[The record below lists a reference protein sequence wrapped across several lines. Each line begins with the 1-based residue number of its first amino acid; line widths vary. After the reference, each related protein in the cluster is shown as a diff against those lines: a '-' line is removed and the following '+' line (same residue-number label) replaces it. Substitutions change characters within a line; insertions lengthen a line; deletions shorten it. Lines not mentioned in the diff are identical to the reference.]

1 MSFKSY
7 LITALTVA
15 VVASGAGTWV
25 GRYKLPYIDPVL
37 LEKAQG
43 CTIDGEHIITR
54 VVDGDTQ
61 AVRLCGIEQTM
72 RLIGI
77 NTPETHDT
85 KTGVQCYGKEA
96 EQKAKE
102 LLLGKKV
109 HLETDPSQGK
119 TGRDM
124 HGRLLVYIILP
135 SGKNYAEYMIAEGF
149 AHEERYQKSYKYEA
163 QFKAAEQHAQASKK
177 GMWHDDACAEESNKT
192 TVRMQNR
199 NK

>member
-7 LITALTVA
+7 AITTLTVA
-15 VVASGAGTWV
+15 GLSGIGGGWV
-25 GRYKLPYIDPVL
+25 GRYELPYIDPVL

-43 CTIDGEHIITR
+43 CTVDGEHVITR

-61 AVRLCGIEQTM
+61 AIELCGIEETM
-72 RLIGI
+72 RLIGL

-109 HLETDPSQGK
+109 RLETDPSQSK
-119 TGRDM
+119 KGRDM
-124 HGRLLVYIILP
+124 HGRLLVYIHLP

-149 AHEERYQKSYKYEA
+149 AHEERYQKAYKYEA
-163 QFKAAEQHAQASKK
+163 QFKDAEQLAKAAKK
-177 GMWHDDACAEESNKT
+177 GMWASDDCADESEKT
-192 TVRMQNR
+192 TVRMQDR
-199 NK
+199 KK